1 MKILTCAQ
9 QKEADAYTIAHES
22 VSSINLM
29 EKAAALMTEKITA
42 RWDKS
47 YRIVVMA
54 GPGNN
59 GGDALAIARMMHLKG
74 YKVEVFLF
82 NVSGHLSADC
92 MTNVHRLHECG
103 CTAYTEISS
112 QFTPPQLTADD
123 VVVDGLFGSGLDRP
137 LDKGFAAVVR
147 YVNASPAQVV
157 SVDIP
162 SGMMGEDNSYN
173 IRQNIIQADLTLAVG
188 SPKLAFFFA
197 ENEEL
202 TGKWEVLDIGISRE
216 FIANAETRHFITE
229 EPEMK
234 ALVTPRRRF
243 AHKGNFGHALL
254 VAGSYGMGGAAV
266 LAARACLRSGAGLLT
281 VHTPVCNHLL
291 LQTCVPEAMVEDDVH
306 ERFFAEPAEL
316 DSYQAMGIGCGLGQE
331 DITAEAVI
339 AQVTECSVPLVMD
352 ADALNIFSAYRN
364 HLPHIPKGTIL
375 TPHVGELERLIGRCS
390 NSYER
395 LSKARQL
402 AAELQCYIVLKGAW
416 TATVTPEGI
425 CHFNPTG
432 NPGMATGGSGD
443 VLTGIITA
451 LLAQGYSQEEACRL
465 GTYVHG
471 AAGDI
476 AARRKGEIAMTAG
489 DIIEALPE
497 AWQALTESDNKEK
510 HTTL

>member
-29 EKAAALMTEKITA
+29 EKAAALMTDKIAA
-42 RWDKS
+42 RWDKTH
-47 YRIVVMA
+47 RIVVLA

-74 YKVEVFLF
+74 YRVEVFLF
-82 NVSGHLSADC
+82 NVSGRLSADC
-92 MTNVHRLHECG
+92 MTNVHRLQECG
-103 CTAYTEISS
+103 CAAYTEVSKT
-112 QFTPPQLTADD
+112 FDPPQLTADD

-157 SVDIP
+157 AVDIP

-173 IRQNIIQADLTLAVG
+173 IRQNIVQADLTLTVG
-188 SPKLAFFFA
+188 CPKLAFFFA

-202 TGKWEVLDIGISRE
+202 TGRWEVLDIGISRE
-216 FIANAETRHFITE
+216 FTDNAETRYLITE
-229 EPEMK
+229 EQEMK

-266 LAARACLRSGAGLLT
+266 LAARACLRSGVGLLT

-306 ERFFAEPAEL
+306 ERFFAEPAET
-316 DSYQAMGIGCGLGQE
+316 DSYQAIGIGCGLGQE

-339 AQVTECSVPLVMD
+339 AQIKECEMPLVMD
-352 ADALNIFSAYRN
+352 ADALNTFSAYRN
-364 HLPHIPKGTIL
+364 YLPLIPKGTVL

-395 LSKARQL
+395 LSKAKEL

-416 TATVTPEGI
+416 TAVITPEGI

-451 LLAQGYSQEEACRL
+451 LLAQGYSPEEACRL
-465 GTYVHG
+465 GTFVHG
-471 AAGDI
+471 RAGDI
-476 AARRKGEIAMTAG
+476 AAQQKGEIALTAG
-489 DIIEALPE
+489 DIAEALPQ
-497 AWQALTESDNKEK
+497 AWKTLTQDSKER
-510 HTTL
+510 